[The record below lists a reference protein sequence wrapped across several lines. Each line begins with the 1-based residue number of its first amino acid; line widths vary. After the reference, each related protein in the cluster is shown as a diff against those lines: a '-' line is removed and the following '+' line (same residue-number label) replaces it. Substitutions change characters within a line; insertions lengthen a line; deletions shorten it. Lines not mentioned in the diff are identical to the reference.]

1 MDKAKNELHGSEM
14 NSLKSVIISIICI
27 ILLNACVTSTPPEK
41 PKVISQQEII
51 KNEKEDMIWAMPS
64 WCENLKQEPFQ
75 FKACGIAKSTNLQTS
90 RTRSELDARKQISKI
105 LGNQC
110 SGKERE
116 ETKYGKTFFN
126 STYTCETGK
135 VIIKNS
141 LVKNKKTERVG
152 NNFVTFTEMSLSYRF
167 SN

>member
-1 MDKAKNELHGSEM
+1 MDKAKNKLHGSEM
-14 NSLKSVIISIICI
+14 NSLKSVIISITCI
-27 ILLNACVTSTPPEK
+27 ILLNACVANVPSEK

-75 FKACGIAKSTNLQTS
+75 FKACGIAKSSNLQTS

-110 SGKERE
+110 SGTERE
-116 ETKYGKTFFN
+116 ETKNGKTFFN
-126 STYTCETGK
+126 SIYTCETGK
-135 VIIKNS
+135 VSIKNA
-141 LVKNKKTERVG
+141 LIKNRKTERVG
-152 NNFVTFTEMSLSYRF
+152 NNFVTFTEMSLFYR
-167 SN
+167 

>member
-1 MDKAKNELHGSEM
+1 MDKTKNKLHGSEM
-14 NSLKSVIISIICI
+14 NRLKSVIISITCI
-27 ILLNACVTSTPPEK
+27 ILLNACVTNPPSEK

-64 WCENLKQEPFQ
+64 WCENLQQEPFQ
-75 FKACGIAKSTNLQTS
+75 FKACGIAQSPNLQTS

-110 SGKERE
+110 RSTEKEESRN
-116 ETKYGKTFFN
+116 GKTFFN
-126 STYTCETGK
+126 SSFVCDTGE
-135 VIIKNS
+135 VSIKNA
-141 LVKNKKTERVG
+141 LVKNRKTERVAD
-152 NNFVTFTEMSLSYRF
+152 NFVTFTEMSLSYRF

>member
-1 MDKAKNELHGSEM
+1 MI
-14 NSLKSVIISIICI
+14 SLKSFTISITCI
-27 ILLNACVTSTPPEK
+27 ILLNACVTNAPSEK

-75 FKACGIAKSTNLQTS
+75 FKACGIAQSPNLQTS

-110 SGKERE
+110 RSTEKEESRN
-116 ETKYGKTFFN
+116 GKTFFN
-126 STYTCETGK
+126 SSFICETGE
-135 VIIKNS
+135 VSIKNA
-141 LVKNKKTERVG
+141 LVKKRKTERVG

>member
-1 MDKAKNELHGSEM
+1 MNKFKNI
-14 NSLKSVIISIICI
+14 IISISCI
-27 ILLNACVTSTPPEK
+27 ILVNGCTPENNISEK
-41 PKVISQQEII
+41 PKVVSKEEII

-64 WCENLKQEPFQ
+64 WCENLQQEPFQ
-75 FKACGIAKSTNLQTS
+75 FKACGIAKSPNLQTS

-110 SGKERE
+110 RSTEKEESRN
-116 ETKYGKTFFN
+116 GKTFFN
-126 STYTCETGK
+126 SSFVCDTGE
-135 VIIKNS
+135 VSIKNA
-141 LVKNKKTERVG
+141 LVKNRKTERVG

>member
-1 MDKAKNELHGSEM
+1 MDKAKNKLHGSEM
-14 NSLKSVIISIICI
+14 NRLKNIIISIACI
-27 ILLNACVTSTPPEK
+27 ILLNACVTSSPLEK
-41 PKVISQQEII
+41 SKVISKQEII

-64 WCENLKQEPFQ
+64 WCENIKQEPFQ
-75 FKACGIAKSTNLQTS
+75 FKACGIAKSPNLQTS

-110 SGKERE
+110 SGTDRE
-116 ETKYGKTFFN
+116 ETKNGKTFFN
-126 STYTCETGK
+126 SIYICETGE
-135 VIIKNS
+135 VSIKNAI
-141 LVKNKKTERVG
+141 VKNRKTESVG

>member
-1 MDKAKNELHGSEM
+1 MDKAKNKLHGSEM
-14 NSLKSVIISIICI
+14 NKLKNIIISITCI
-27 ILLNACVTSTPPEK
+27 ILLNACVTNAPFEK

-75 FKACGIAKSTNLQTS
+75 FKACGIAKSPNLQNS

-110 SGKERE
+110 RSTEKNESRN
-116 ETKYGKTFFN
+116 GKTFFN
-126 STYTCETGK
+126 SSFVCDTGE
-135 VIIKNS
+135 VSIKNA
-141 LVKNKKTERVG
+141 LVKNRKTERVG